1 LELQYGLESAI
12 QGIEDSR
19 AQLKKLAEYVTADV
33 LVDEMV
39 WRLLDN
45 EAVLGKVIGCN
56 WFVYCGAEESD
67 MEVLELKAYLDYHMS
82 KDLTD
87 ADLTGENDVNWDELE
102 DRRMN

>member
-39 WRLLDN
+39 WRLLDI
-45 EAVLGKVIGCN
+45 EVVLGKVVGRS

-67 MEVLELKAYLDYHMS
+67 MEELELKAYLDYHRS
-82 KDLTD
+82 EDLTD
-87 ADLTGENDVNWDELE
+87 ANLTGENDVD
-102 DRRMN
+102 